1 MIEQIFQVPGL
12 GRHFV
17 QSALQ
22 RDYPLALGT
31 LCLYAALLLVL
42 DVFADLAVGWLD
54 PRTSRGQP

>member
-1 MIEQIFQVPGL
+1 M

-31 LCLYAALLLVL
+31 LCVYCLLLIL
-42 DVFADLAVGWLD
+42 LNALADAATWMLD
-54 PRTSRGQP
+54 PRSREPGP